1 MMSDLVEMGS
11 TPSALRL
18 TCRRMLAAH
27 LPTLGAI
34 LSSPGARDQDKIKS
48 LELLGK
54 FGLGAADAAHVHVH
68 AEGNILVGV
77 IALPALGET
86 PDYELPEVA
95 QVYAPQALTSGEDP

>member
-1 MMSDLVEMGS
+1 MADDVAIGS

-18 TCRRMLAAH
+18 ACRVMLGAH

-34 LSSPGARDQDKIKS
+34 LSSPASRDQDKIKS

-54 FGLGAADAAHVHVH
+54 FGLGAADAAQVHVH
-68 AEGNILVGV
+68 AEGNILLGV

-86 PDYELPEVA
+86 PDYGAGEIVQPV
-95 QVYAPQALTSGEDP
+95 APQALTPGQDP

>member
-1 MMSDLVEMGS
+1 MPSEIDRGS

-18 TCRRMLAAH
+18 TCRTMLARH
-27 LPTLGAI
+27 LPHLGAI
-34 LSSPGARDQDKIKS
+34 LESPAARDQDKIKS

-86 PDYELPEVA
+86 PDYDRAEIVQA
-95 QVYAPQALTSGEDP
+95 YAPQALTSGETP

>member
-1 MMSDLVEMGS
+1 MADDVAIGS

-18 TCRRMLAAH
+18 ACRVMLGAH

-34 LSSPGARDQDKIKS
+34 LSSPASRDQDKIKS

-54 FGLGAADAAHVHVH
+54 FGLGAA
-68 AEGNILVGV
+68 GNILLGV

-86 PDYELPEVA
+86 PDYGAGEIVQPV
-95 QVYAPQALTSGEDP
+95 APQALTPGQDP